1 MSWLENQ
8 LENRNFL
15 SPIGF
20 KFVLDRAP
28 KTVFL
33 CQSAN
38 IPSIGMG
45 SPEQATPFKN
55 IPLSGD
61 VTYEDLTISFLIDE
75 NMENYMEIHNWI
87 KAISAA
93 DSFDRYKDFVEE
105 SKEKTGMKSISCD
118 GSMMILT
125 NNYNYNFLVS
135 FKDMFPVS
143 LGALQFDTGG
153 IDVQFL
159 TAEVTFKYTI
169 YNIENMIGESI

>member
-135 FKDMFPVS
+135 F
-143 LGALQFDTGG
+143 
-153 IDVQFL
+153 
-159 TAEVTFKYTI
+159 
-169 YNIENMIGESI
+169 